1 MAIAILIGILI
12 GIVGFL
18 PLFGAL
24 KISKKIVATRTGLN
38 AAVMIFSILISLAI
52 MIVSMLIF
60 NDLNHSNIL
69 PFVLSAAITL
79 IITAIG
85 FGIWFQIKHS

>member
-18 PLFGAL
+18 PLLGAL
-24 KISKKIVATRTGLN
+24 KISKKIDATRTGLN

-52 MIVSMLIF
+52 LIVSMLIF
-60 NDLNHSNIL
+60 NDINHSNIL

-79 IITAIG
+79 IISAIG

>member
-18 PLFGAL
+18 PLLGAL

-52 MIVSMLIF
+52 MIVSTLIF

-79 IITAIG
+79 IVTAIG

>member
-18 PLFGAL
+18 PLLGAL
-24 KISKKIVATRTGLN
+24 KISKKIVATLTGLN

-52 MIVSMLIF
+52 LIVSMLIF

>member
-18 PLFGAL
+18 PLLGAL

-79 IITAIG
+79 IITAIS

>member
-18 PLFGAL
+18 PLLGAL

-60 NDLNHSNIL
+60 NDVNHSNIL

>member
-1 MAIAILIGILI
+1 MAIAILFGILI
-12 GIVGFL
+12 GIIGFL
-18 PLFGAL
+18 PLLGAL

-52 MIVSMLIF
+52 LIVSMLIF

-69 PFVLSAAITL
+69 PFVLSAALTL
-79 IITAIG
+79 IVTAIG

>member
-18 PLFGAL
+18 PLLGVL

-52 MIVSMLIF
+52 LIVSMLIF

>member
-18 PLFGAL
+18 PLLGAL

-79 IITAIG
+79 IVTAIG

>member
-1 MAIAILIGILI
+1 MAIVILIGILI

-18 PLFGAL
+18 PLLGAL

>member
-18 PLFGAL
+18 PLLGAL
-24 KISKKIVATRTGLN
+24 KISKRIVATRTGLN

-79 IITAIG
+79 IVTAIG

>member
-18 PLFGAL
+18 PLLGAL

-69 PFVLSAAITL
+69 PFVLSVAITL

>member
-18 PLFGAL
+18 PLLGAL

-60 NDLNHSNIL
+60 NDMNHSNIL

>member
-18 PLFGAL
+18 PLLGAL

-52 MIVSMLIF
+52 LIVSMLIF
-60 NDLNHSNIL
+60 NDLNHSNIW

>member
-18 PLFGAL
+18 PLLGAL
-24 KISKKIVATRTGLN
+24 KISKKIVATPTGWN

-60 NDLNHSNIL
+60 NELNHSNIL

>member
-18 PLFGAL
+18 PLLGAL
-24 KISKKIVATRTGLN
+24 KISKIIVATRTGLN

>member
-18 PLFGAL
+18 PLLGAL

-60 NDLNHSNIL
+60 NDLNHLNIL

>member
-18 PLFGAL
+18 PLLGAL

-38 AAVMIFSILISLAI
+38 AAVMIFSILLSLAI
-52 MIVSMLIF
+52 MIVSILIF

>member
-18 PLFGAL
+18 PLLGAL

>member
-18 PLFGAL
+18 PLLGAL

-60 NDLNHSNIL
+60 NDLNHSNVL

>member
-18 PLFGAL
+18 PLLGAL
-24 KISKKIVATRTGLN
+24 KISKRIVATRTGLN

>member
-18 PLFGAL
+18 PLLGAL

-38 AAVMIFSILISLAI
+38 AAVMIFSILLSLAI
-52 MIVSMLIF
+52 MIVSVLIF

>member
-18 PLFGAL
+18 PLLGAL

-38 AAVMIFSILISLAI
+38 AAVMIFSILISLVI

>member
-18 PLFGAL
+18 PLLGAL

-52 MIVSMLIF
+52 LIVSMLIF

>member
-18 PLFGAL
+18 PLLGPL

-52 MIVSMLIF
+52 LIVSMLIF

-79 IITAIG
+79 IISAIG

>member
-18 PLFGAL
+18 PLLGAL

-60 NDLNHSNIL
+60 NELNHSNIL